1 MKKKYK
7 SKRRNN
13 NSVKNDIKR
22 RAIIS
27 NIQIYEDKQDVRSIL
42 EDALSFNNT
51 NAETKLEYRERE
63 IKHFMVNHIRHINSS
78 YEEGLKPLNHLPVN
92 YKERRLNYLRY
103 KNVTLNRIAEV
114 YPFLEAECNQQK
126 HRLRMTKAKSS

>member
-7 SKRRNN
+7 KRRGG
-13 NSVKNDIKR
+13 NSVNNDMKR
-22 RAIIS
+22 RAIIN
-27 NIQIYEDKQDVRSIL
+27 NIQIYDDKQNVRSIL
-42 EDALSFNNT
+42 DDALSFNNT
-51 NAETKLEYRERE
+51 NAEAKLEYRERE
-63 IKHFMVNHIRHINSS
+63 IKHFMVNHIRHLNSS
-78 YEEGLKPLNHLPVN
+78 YEEGLKQINLLSGN

-103 KNVTLNRIAEV
+103 KNVTLNRIAEA